1 MRVNPGRAFRI
12 TSRKA
17 HIWEAQALGRIRFP
31 SGSPTTPAARIRMAG
46 AARRKA
52 AIAWTPRESGTEA
65 MRGRDHSS
73 LNAVSFKKR
82 RARA

>member
-12 TSRKA
+12 TSRKS

-52 AIAWTPRESGTEA
+52 AIVRPLESREQ
-65 MRGRDHSS
+65 
-73 LNAVSFKKR
+73 KR
-82 RARA
+82 RAGAITRA